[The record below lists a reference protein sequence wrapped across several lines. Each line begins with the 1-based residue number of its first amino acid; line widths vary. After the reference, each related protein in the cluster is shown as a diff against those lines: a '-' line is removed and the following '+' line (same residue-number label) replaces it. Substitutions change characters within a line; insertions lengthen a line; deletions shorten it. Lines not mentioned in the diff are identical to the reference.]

1 MRLSVA
7 MTGQIAKQLCDHL
20 LRADRQEDVVLATY
34 RLSTGVDRRT
44 ALICTVHL
52 PRPGERSVHGNA
64 SFTGNYVL
72 RVAAAAAHDQGGLVI
87 LHSHPGA
94 KGWQGMSGPDA
105 DAEGSYAFLVHEITG
120 LPLVGVTLAGGD
132 CRWSGRF
139 WDPDGKSMWCESVRV
154 VDDVLRMSW
163 NQALRPAPRIRG
175 SQLRTVSAW
184 GEMMQADIARLRVLV
199 VGVGS
204 VGMEVA
210 LRLVASGIE
219 HVGVMD
225 FDTVELV
232 NLDRLI
238 GATRLDALLRTPK
251 VQVARRLMEQAAT
264 AEDPVIRALDA
275 SICQPAGRSFALDYD
290 VIFSCVD
297 RPWPRAVLNMLAYAD
312 LIPVIDGGLH
322 IDPFPDAGMR
332 NATWR
337 SHVIRPGRACLAC
350 NGQLDLGLVSADREG
365 LLDDPGYIRRTGRSV
380 GPARQNVAML
390 SVSVVSSVLA
400 QFVSFTVGPGGL
412 GDPGPIQYLLSTH
425 SLIRPADVSQSSCY
439 FERSVAAGNER
450 LDLTGVHAAAE
461 AERTRRSHVI
471 PRTRTI
477 RHLRALVEA
486 ASRALD
492 EYAGRRLS
500 R

>member
-1 MRLSVA
+1 
-7 MTGQIAKQLCDHL
+7 
-20 LRADRQEDVVLATY
+20 
-34 RLSTGVDRRT
+34 
-44 ALICTVHL
+44 
-52 PRPGERSVHGNA
+52 
-64 SFTGNYVL
+64 
-72 RVAAAAAHDQGGLVI
+72 
-87 LHSHPGA
+87 
-94 KGWQGMSGPDA
+94 MSGPDA
-105 DAEGSYAFLVHEITG
+105 DAERSYAYLVHEMTG
-120 LPLVGVTLAGGD
+120 LPLVGMTLAGGD
-132 CRWSGRF
+132 CRWSARF
-139 WDPDGKSMWCESVRV
+139 WEPDGKAIWGESVRV
-154 VDDVLRMSW
+154 VDDVLRVSW
-163 NQALRPAPRIRG
+163 NQTLRPAPQIRE

-184 GEMMQADIARLRVLV
+184 GTTMQADITRLRVLV

-204 VGMEVA
+204 VGLEVA

-225 FDTVELV
+225 FDSVELV

-251 VQVARRLMEQAAT
+251 VEVARRLMQQAAT
-264 AEDPVIRALDA
+264 AEHPVIRALDA
-275 SICQPAGRSFALDYD
+275 SICEPAGRSLALDYD

-297 RPWPRAVLNMLAYAD
+297 RPWPRAVLNALAYAD

-322 IDPFPDAGMR
+322 IDPFPDDGMR

-337 SHVIRPGRACLAC
+337 SHVIRPGRPCLAC

-365 LLDDPGYIRRTGRSV
+365 LLDDPEYIRRAGRSV

-425 SLIRPADVSQSSCY
+425 SLIHPPYLSHPNCY

-450 LDLTGVHAAAE
+450 IDLSGVHVAAE
-461 AERTRRSHVI
+461 AERARRKRLFR
-471 PRTRTI
+471 RTRTI
-477 RHLRALVEA
+477 RLLSGLVGIASSALDGY
-486 ASRALD
+486 ASR
-492 EYAGRRLS
+492 RLKPLA
-500 R
+500 RQVDP